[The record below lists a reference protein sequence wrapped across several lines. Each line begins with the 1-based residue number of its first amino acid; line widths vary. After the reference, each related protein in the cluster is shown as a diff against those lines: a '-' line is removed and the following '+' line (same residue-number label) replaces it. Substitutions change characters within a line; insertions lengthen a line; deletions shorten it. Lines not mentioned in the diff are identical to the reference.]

1 MRKFLIGS
9 RNIERDSYLWNMIGT
24 TLMAFQS
31 VILLMILT
39 RVVGLAD
46 AGIFSIAYANAN
58 LMLVIGKYG
67 MHNFH
72 VSDTK
77 PMYTFGDYRRS
88 RVLTVLLML
97 AVSLG
102 YAVFAVLRNGASR
115 EKGIILF
122 AMCAWKAVDAIEDVY
137 CSLYQQRGRLD
148 ISGKIMTVR
157 LVVSLIFFTALLFV
171 TRSLMISLI
180 ASTVFSFLLFLL
192 LNTVCRKEFSAQI
205 HEKAEMGRVGKLL
218 VGCFS
223 LFLVGFLSYYITN
236 APKYAID
243 SLLSDELQACYGFIS
258 MPVFV
263 IGLLGNYLFNP
274 LIQPM
279 SEHWAKGDT
288 AFVTKRLIRQTFV
301 VLGITSVCLL
311 GAFVL
316 GIPVL
321 SLLYGT
327 DLEGYRTELLLLLA
341 GGGFLAVSNQLMT
354 VIVILRRQKLLIVGY
369 GSCALIA
376 LIFASPI
383 VKRWGILGATLLEL
397 GLMICLCVAFAILFI
412 LQLRRAKSLKVQE

>member
-77 PMYTFGDYRRS
+77 PLYSFGDYRRS
-88 RVLTVLLML
+88 RILTVFLML
-97 AVSLG
+97 TVSLG
-102 YAVFAVLRNGASR
+102 YAVFAVLRNGAST

-157 LVVSLIFFTALLFV
+157 LVISLIFFTALLFV

-192 LNTVCRKEFSAQI
+192 LNALCRKDFLAQI
-205 HEKAEMGRVGKLL
+205 REKAENRRVGRLL

-288 AFVTKRLIRQTFV
+288 AFVTRRLIRQTFV
-301 VLGITSVCLL
+301 VLGITTVCLL
-311 GAFVL
+311 GAFLL

-327 DLEGYRTELLLLLA
+327 DLTGYRTELLLLLA
-341 GGGFLAVSNQLMT
+341 SGGFLAISNQLMT
-354 VIVILRRQKLLIVGY
+354 VIVILRRQKLLIIGY
-369 GSCALIA
+369 GLSALIA
-376 LIFASPI
+376 LIFASP
-383 VKRWGILGATLLEL
+383 VVERWGILGATLLEL
-397 GLMICLCVAFAILFI
+397 GLMICLCVAFTVLFI